1 MVVCILLPRFELA
14 VAAGGRQAL
23 ASGPLALAP
32 EIGREPLIGETSAA
46 AEAYGVR
53 AGLRLGEALARCPTL
68 RLVTPDPAGVADA
81 WEHIVAA
88 LEGIGAAVESDHPGI
103 AWFEEKGL
111 RTLHGGTV
119 EHVITAARRALAA
132 VTRAATPQSTPITSP
147 LDALSPPEVEI
158 LPPGSTPH
166 GPAEADARVVPLTSA
181 PSATAAP
188 LRVPERIGPTSS
200 AASVPVPP
208 GGASPTSSSGAAP
221 MSSSGASPASSSGAA
236 PMSSSGAAAA
246 SSRVSRAGSS
256 SPSGAAPSRVLGA
269 GGAGSPSGVTAAPSH
284 VPNQIGAPGGGGPAS
299 RGLGSPGG
307 GTGVANVGR
316 IGAAPGGA
324 ASSGAGRIGAAPSRF
339 AALAAAHR
347 ARTRRPEI
355 APESPAQ
362 LAAYLAPLPVSLLNA
377 RPEVAALPDSL
388 ERFGIAT
395 LGELAALSRAHLA
408 DRFGPA
414 GPLARDLAQGKDAP
428 LRPRVPSERLE
439 EVLELPESA
448 SGPQLERA
456 LGMLIDRVLA
466 RPERRGR
473 TVRAV
478 VLSAALV
485 GGGTWR
491 SQMTFREALAD
502 PRRMRLAI
510 TGRLTELP
518 APADS
523 LRLRVEAFGPPSG
536 DQRSLL
542 AEPATIRRARL
553 REAVRQT
560 RAAAGPDAALRI
572 LAVDPD
578 SRVPERRL
586 ALAPWEP

>member
-1 MVVCILLPRFELA
+1 MRTCVRHMVVCILLPRFELA
-14 VAAGGRQAL
+14 VAAGGREAL
-23 ASGPLALAP
+23 ASGPIALAP
-32 EIGREPLIGETSAA
+32 EIGREALIGETSAA

-53 AGLRLGEALARCPTL
+53 AGLRLGEGLARCPRL

-81 WEHIVAA
+81 WERVVGA
-88 LEGIGAAVESDHPGI
+88 LEGIGAAVESDQPGI
-103 AWFEEKGL
+103 AWFEEQGL
-111 RTLHGGTV
+111 RGLHGGSV
-119 EHVITAARRALAA
+119 ESVITAARRAL
-132 VTRAATPQSTPITSP
+132 TAATRGTASPFATPARRSP
-147 LDALSPPEVEI
+147 LDALSPLAGEM
-158 LPPGSTPH
+158 
-166 GPAEADARVVPLTSA
+166 VPLA
-181 PSATAAP
+181 
-188 LRVPERIGPTSS
+188 VPGGPF
-200 AASVPVPP
+200 PVPF
-208 GGASPTSSSGAAP
+208 A
-221 MSSSGASPASSSGAA
+221 
-236 PMSSSGAAAA
+236 
-246 SSRVSRAGSS
+246 
-256 SPSGAAPSRVLGA
+256 
-269 GGAGSPSGVTAAPSH
+269 
-284 VPNQIGAPGGGGPAS
+284 GAPVDIEAPAS
-299 RGLGSPGG
+299 RGPSSRGFGSPG
-307 GTGVANVGR
+307 
-316 IGAAPGGA
+316 AAQGGA
-324 ASSGAGRIGAAPSRF
+324 ASSGAGRVGAAPSRF

-347 ARTRRPEI
+347 ARARRPEI
-355 APESPAQ
+355 APESPAR
-362 LAAYLAPLPVSLLNA
+362 LAVYMAPLPVSLLTA
-377 RPEVAALPDSL
+377 RPEVAALPEAL

-408 DRFGPA
+408 DRFGPP
-414 GPLARDLAQGKDAP
+414 GPLARDLARGKDTA

-456 LGMLIDRVLA
+456 RGMLIDRVLA

-485 GGGTWR
+485 SGGTWR
-491 SQMTFREALAD
+491 SQMTFREALSD
-502 PRRMRLAI
+502 PRRLRLAI

-542 AEPATIRRARL
+542 AEPAAIRRARL
-553 REAVRQT
+553 REGVRQT

>member
-14 VAAGGRQAL
+14 VAAGGREAL
-23 ASGPLALAP
+23 AAGPLALAP

-68 RLVTPDPAGVADA
+68 HLVTPDPAGVADA
-81 WEHIVAA
+81 WERVVAA
-88 LEGIGAAVESDHPGI
+88 LEGIGAAVESEHPGT
-103 AWFEEKGL
+103 AWFEEQGL
-111 RTLHGGTV
+111 RSIHGGSV
-119 EHVITAARRALAA
+119 EGVIRTARRALAA
-132 VTRAATPQSTPITSP
+132 ATRGEKGGPPSLLAAFAVPPSP
-147 LDALSPPEVEI
+147 SDSSPPLI
-158 LPPGSTPH
+158 FGDPSSPPASGAPDAPTVSP
-166 GPAEADARVVPLTSA
+166 PALGAAAGGHIPSA
-181 PSATAAP
+181 SATAVAF
-188 LRVPERIGPTSS
+188 
-200 AASVPVPP
+200 
-208 GGASPTSSSGAAP
+208 
-221 MSSSGASPASSSGAA
+221 
-236 PMSSSGAAAA
+236 
-246 SSRVSRAGSS
+246 
-256 SPSGAAPSRVLGA
+256 
-269 GGAGSPSGVTAAPSH
+269 
-284 VPNQIGAPGGGGPAS
+284 GAPGGGAPS
-299 RGLGSPGG
+299 TRGLGSPGG
-307 GTGVANVGR
+307 GTGETSIGR
-316 IGAAPGGA
+316 IGASASSA
-324 ASSGAGRIGAAPSRF
+324 ASSGAGRVGAAPSRF

-347 ARTRRPEI
+347 ARARRPEI
-355 APESPAQ
+355 APDSPAR
-362 LAAYLAPLPVSLLNA
+362 LAAYLAPLPVSLLSA
-377 RPEVAALPDSL
+377 RPEVAALPEAL

-408 DRFGPA
+408 DRFGHA
-414 GPLARDLAQGKDAP
+414 GTIARDLARGKDTP
-428 LRPRVPSERLE
+428 LRPRVPSERLQ

-542 AEPATIRRARL
+542 AEPAAIRRARL